1 MKVKQS
7 RTLDRCIVSSKLA
20 TKFEYRNRSRGLLLQ
35 LNIAIDA
42 LFHLK
47 EFSMHKNKEL
57 EIEGVKHI

>member
-1 MKVKQS
+1 M
-7 RTLDRCIVSSKLA
+7 SSKLA

-47 EFSMHKNKEL
+47 EFSMHKKKEL